1 MDQVLGGS
9 VNSIAL
15 TFLVGTITL
24 LMACVTA
31 YILLARQARRHS
43 LRLRYERGRQKN
55 ENEARVVAET
65 ALALKDKLYRI
76 LFAHTTD
83 MVFMFGLTDD
93 GLPGPFTEVNVVA
106 CEVLGYHRDKLLA
119 LSPMEVQT
127 SNAPYAVRGYT
138 RSELVTLSDDEI
150 MDREAAFA
158 VRPIRQ
164 LMERILAEGHIAYTS
179 AFLSHSGARIPVEI
193 YAHAFE
199 LEGKPMVV
207 MTAHSIAEREKA
219 KHDLQE
225 SERRFEDFFSHSP
238 VGAALYDGHGRLL
251 NVNQACLKMFG
262 APDAEQFAHFNPFV
276 NPFIPERVRHA
287 LEQRDTAQF
296 EMSID
301 FDKARTDGLYVTGRR
316 GMGHLDVLMLNL
328 GMDRDYVPRGHLL
341 QVQDITPRVQTEEA
355 LQRSER
361 QLQQAQKMEAL
372 GTLAGGI
379 AHDFNNILTPILGYT
394 EIMLH
399 GMDDTEPN
407 VEFLKEIHKA
417 SHRAKDLVQQILTF
431 SRQHEGENKP
441 VHLIPIVKEV
451 VKLQRSSVPD
461 GVTINC
467 AIKTRQDVVISNPT
481 QIHQV
486 IMNLCTNAGY
496 AMKETGGKLDVHLTD
511 FVIGG
516 RAQSEFPDLEPGRY
530 LRIMVKDAGCGM
542 DAATIERIFEPFY
555 TTKPS
560 GEGTGMGL
568 AVVHGIVAGL
578 KGALTV
584 KSIPNAGTTF
594 LVVLPVVE
602 QVAGDD
608 GAETDVPQRG
618 GDKAILFVDDEP
630 AVAQMAVRM
639 LSALDYTPTHAPS
652 GEEALALLQESP
664 GAFDLVVTD
673 LSMPGMGGRE
683 LAHTIAALD
692 PNLPVILCTGYNQP
706 YTEAEA
712 LNDGF
717 ADIIQ
722 KPIVMRQLADAIAAA
737 LARAK

>member
-1 MDQVLGGS
+1 

-15 TFLVGTITL
+15 AFLVGTITL
-24 LMACVTA
+24 VIACVAA
-31 YILLARQARRHS
+31 YILLTRQGRQHS
-43 LRLRYERGRQKN
+43 LHLRYERGRLKN

-65 ALALKDKLYRI
+65 ALAFKDKLYRI

-83 MVFMFGLTDD
+83 MVFMFGLTED

-106 CEVLGYHRDKLLA
+106 CEVLGYNREKLLE
-119 LSPMEVQT
+119 LSPLEIQT
-127 SNAPYAVRGYT
+127 SEAPSTVRGYT

-158 VRPIRQ
+158 VRPVRQ
-164 LMERILAEGHIAYTS
+164 LMERILAEGHAEYTS
-179 AFLSHSGARIPVEI
+179 AFLSHNGDHIPVEI

-199 LEGKPMVV
+199 LEGKPMIV
-207 MTAHSIAEREKA
+207 MTAHDIAEREKA

-238 VGAALYDGHGRLL
+238 VGAALYDGQGKLL

-262 APDAEQFAHFNPFV
+262 APDAVQFAKFNPFA
-276 NPFIPERVRHA
+276 NPFIPERVRRA

-301 FDKARTDGLYVTGRR
+301 FDQARTDGLYVTGRR

-341 QVQDITPRVQTEEA
+341 QVQDITTRVQTEEA

-417 SHRAKDLVQQILTF
+417 SYRAKDLVQQILTF
-431 SRQHEGENKP
+431 SRQNEGENKP

-451 VKLQRSSVPD
+451 VKLQKSSVPD

-467 AIKTRQDVVISNPT
+467 VIKTDQDVVISNPT

-496 AMKETGGKLDVHLTD
+496 AMKETGGELDVHLTD

-516 RAQSEFPDLEPGRY
+516 RSQSEFPDLEPGRF
-530 LRIMVKDAGCGM
+530 LRIMVKDTGSGM

-578 KGALTV
+578 KGSLTV
-584 KSIPNAGTTF
+584 NSTLNEGTTF
-594 LVVLPVVE
+594 HVVLPVVE
-602 QVAGDD
+602 QL
-608 GAETDVPQRG
+608 AEDENADTETPQGR
-618 GDKAILFVDDEP
+618 GDKAVLFVDDER
-630 AVAQMAVRM
+630 AVAQMAMKM
-639 LSALDYTPTHAPS
+639 LRALDYAPTLASS
-652 GEEALALLQESP
+652 GEEALALLKESP
-664 GAFDLVVTD
+664 GAFDLVITD
-673 LSMPGMGGRE
+673 LTMPGIGGRE
-683 LAHTIAALD
+683 LARAVSEID
-692 PNLPVILCTGYNQP
+692 PNLPVILCTGYNQNLS
-706 YTEAEA
+706 EAES
-712 LNDGF
+712 LHDGF
-717 ADIIQ
+717 ADVIQ
-722 KPIVMRQLADAIAAA
+722 KPIAMRQLADAIATAI
-737 LARAK
+737 ARAG